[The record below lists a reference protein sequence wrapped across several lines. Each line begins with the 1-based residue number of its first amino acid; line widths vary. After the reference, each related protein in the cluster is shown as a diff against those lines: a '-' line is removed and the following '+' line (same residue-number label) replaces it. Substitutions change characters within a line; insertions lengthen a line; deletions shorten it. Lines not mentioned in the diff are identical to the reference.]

1 VECNFCHVEDH
12 FEKDDKKPK
21 LIARKMMQMT
31 LALDKGTFEGD
42 RRVTCYSCHR
52 GTTDP
57 VATSE
62 LAVKVHE
69 TPKENPSTPP
79 APSFPTVAQI
89 IDHYI
94 EALGGAAALEKI
106 TSRVEVGNGQLR
118 GESSQV
124 EIFTKA
130 PGKQALIQHS
140 VNGDDATVFDGTAG
154 WFAVPKRP
162 VHEMNDADIAGAR
175 IDAVLQFPLHIRQ
188 VFPDLR
194 IQYPETV
201 AGHEAYL
208 LLATQPGQPPMRL
221 YFDKESGLLVRVV
234 RYSESPLGRVPLQI
248 KYADYRDVDG
258 VQVPFR
264 LTYSRAGGS
273 SILQI
278 DEVHQNV
285 PIDAAHFAKP
295 APR

>member
-1 VECNFCHVEDH
+1 
-12 FEKDDKKPK
+12 
-21 LIARKMMQMT
+21 
-31 LALDKGTFEGD
+31 
-42 RRVTCYSCHR
+42 
-52 GTTDP
+52 
-57 VATSE
+57 
-62 LAVKVHE
+62 
-69 TPKENPSTPP
+69 
-79 APSFPTVAQI
+79 VAQI

-208 LLATQPGQPPMRL
+208 LLATQPGQPPVRL

-234 RYSESPLGRVPLQI
+234 RYSESPWAGCPCRSNTLTTATSMEY
-248 KYADYRDVDG
+248 KF
-258 VQVPFR
+258 PF
-264 LTYSRAGGS
+264 
-273 SILQI
+273 
-278 DEVHQNV
+278 D
-285 PIDAAHFAKP
+285 
-295 APR
+295 